1 MNFPHQFHVSS
12 SISVLQGLGTI
23 VQTILQSIPGKFWV
37 TYFEIKYYDSTSRV
51 IILVILVKK
60 SSFVADNISNSFL
73 HWPFIVTSGI
83 LLPSFLDLNRF
94 LEADLGFCAGG
105 VNLQGKNDGANVLF
119 CKKFWRTA
127 WNQEN
132 FESLLGDACQ
142 KCSSRSATTFNFIV
156 LFFMEI
162 LNLCRYG

>member
-94 LEADLGFCAGG
+94 LEADLGFCAGEG
-105 VNLQGKNDGANVLF
+105 QSPGEKWWRQRTILQKILKNRM
-119 CKKFWRTA
+119 KPRKFW
-127 WNQEN
+127 
-132 FESLLGDACQ
+132 
-142 KCSSRSATTFNFIV
+142 
-156 LFFMEI
+156 I
-162 LNLCRYG
+162 LIGWRMPKAFL